1 MKEQILAR
9 TKAIALQVIKLLDEL
24 PNKPSAWTIAK
35 QISKSATSIGAN
47 YRAVYRAKSDND
59 FLNKLKIVEEESDE
73 TLYWL
78 EILEESG
85 LVKTE
90 KIKPIYNE
98 VNEVLAIVVTSIRSM
113 RNKINSKNAS

>member
-47 YRAVYRAKSDND
+47 YRAVFRSKSDND
-59 FLNKLKIVEEESDE
+59 FLNKLKIVEEETDE

-78 EILEESG
+78 ELIKESG
-85 LVKTE
+85 MLEAEIIDPIHKEVSEILFIVIASIKT
-90 KIKPIYNE
+90 
-98 VNEVLAIVVTSIRSM
+98 T
-113 RNKINSKNAS
+113 RNKINKKSQ